1 MLAGCCRDRRHHTAH
16 THTAQSVSLAH
27 THSHTPPVTTPID
40 AMRASRDTRETPSE
54 RHEAPCP
61 NRARAPEERTPTFLN
76 SIYRHIV
83 TAMNMFQSFTYII
96 ELYLYMYMS
105 CTEYTVQVT
114 HSATGAGIGSETK
127 SCLFGRSRAW
137 NTIPVSLLSVRVCGP
152 GRLRRA
158 VTCVRTRVQTRRAGQ
173 CQRTVTL
180 SATVSQAECQVTSHP
195 TILDGRSSSFTPASN
210 SMSHKK
216 SRRQQV
222 NEGQE

>member
-1 MLAGCCRDRRHHTAH
+1 VLAGCCRDRRHHTAH

-83 TAMNMFQSFTYII
+83 TAMNICFRVSHILLSSIHVIQNTQFRLHTQPQ
-96 ELYLYMYMS
+96 
-105 CTEYTVQVT
+105 VQVSDPKRKAVFLVALVRGT
-114 HSATGAGIGSETK
+114 
-127 SCLFGRSRAW
+127 LFL
-137 NTIPVSLLSVRVCGP
+137 SLWLSVRVCGP